1 MLYRLSGVTK
11 VYEDRT
17 VVDIH
22 ELNIETGGR
31 YALLGANGAG
41 KTTLLNILAFLDR
54 PTTGAI
60 EFDSAPVDFS
70 RAGLQALRRKVVML
84 DQQPILFTRTVF
96 QNVAYGLKIR
106 KIPAKERK
114 KKVAEA
120 LEQVGMTAFSGA
132 MAHRLSG
139 GETQRVALARALA
152 VSPSVLLCDEPTAN
166 VDAEHQAAIIRI
178 LKEINEAGKISL
190 IFTSHDRGQA
200 VALSTRTIY
209 LDQGRPVSSGYENVF
224 TAALAS
230 GKDGRAVCRIE
241 NGPRITLPYDGV
253 SVTPRK
259 VRVEIDPGL
268 LILADPDEGRTSE
281 NRFPGRV
288 IQATEERGQIRCVI
302 DIGIW
307 IGVTLSEST
316 YRKIRPLIGDRVS
329 VQVPADAVRLI

>member
-17 VVDIH
+17 VLDIPDM
-22 ELNIETGGR
+22 NIEAGER
-31 YALLGANGAG
+31 YALLGPNGAG

-54 PTTGAI
+54 PTAGAV
-60 EFDSAPVDFS
+60 EFESSPVDFS
-70 RAGLQALRRKVVML
+70 RKGLQALRRKVVMV
-84 DQQPILFTRTVF
+84 DQHPILFTRTVF
-96 QNVAYGLKIR
+96 QNVAYGMKIR

-114 KKVAEA
+114 TRVADA
-120 LEQVGMTAFSGA
+120 LERVGMTAFAGA

-152 VSPSVLLCDEPTAN
+152 LSPSVLLCDEPAAS
-166 VDAEHQAAIIRI
+166 VDAEHQSAIIRI

-190 IFTSHDRGQA
+190 IFTSHDRSQA
-200 VALSTRTIY
+200 VALATKTIY

-230 GKDGRAVCRIE
+230 GKDGRAVCQIE

-259 VRVEIDPGL
+259 VRLEIDPRL
-268 LILADPDEGRTSE
+268 LILGSPAGGRTSE
-281 NRFPGRV
+281 NRFPGKV
-288 IQATEERGQIRCVI
+288 IQATEEGGHIRCVI

-307 IGVTLSEST
+307 IGVALSEST
-316 YRKIRPLIGDRVS
+316 YRKISPLIGDRVS
-329 VQVPADAVRLI
+329 VQIPADAVRLI